1 MDVFDSLSIKSILT
15 NVINGYNSTIFA
27 YGQTGSGKTF
37 TLEGKEEMIQ
47 YTNGKTTSVFKCDS
61 ELNGIIPRAIETL
74 NSMIGNVYIYIYY
87 ICK

>member
-37 TLEGKEEMIQ
+37 TIEGKEEMLQ
-47 YTNGKTTSVFKCDS
+47 YNNGKTSSVFKCDS
-61 ELNGIIPRAIETL
+61 DSNGIVPRAIDAL
-74 NSMIGNVYIYIYY
+74 NSMIGDVYIHISLL
-87 ICK
+87 